1 MWGIYTDDYD
11 RVLDVECTEL
21 QSKLRKDTDYESIV
35 SGAFKLLYFLDEA
48 AMDRFNFLLHVS
60 YKDRDWWQAVDL
72 KTFKAMSIDIFGYC
86 QEFASVVQTC
96 MSCWRLCA
104 ALYEIEFTVYPDG

>member
-1 MWGIYTDDYD
+1 M
-11 RVLDVECTEL
+11 LDVECTEL

-60 YKDRDWWQAVDL
+60 YKDRDW
-72 KTFKAMSIDIFGYC
+72 
-86 QEFASVVQTC
+86 
-96 MSCWRLCA
+96 
-104 ALYEIEFTVYPDG
+104 